1 MSYFSVN
8 DNGGNSIFDI
18 AYRFKQMELREMEKV
33 PTTIRENKL
42 NGSDTGSSDFLT
54 KLQELHSMIFH
65 IDKKSDVPIAELN
78 TIDRAV
84 QSLNRSFLVQS
95 DVNKYFKEF
104 IKEGGETGV
113 AKYLKRSD
121 KYEVKSAGAINDK
134 FDELL
139 KDAGTEDNKV
149 WSLLTAFKDV
159 VDTVKPDI
167 FNSTNK
173 VKDTNAFKKAKG
185 IHDSF
190 IINRLSELG
199 DAMSQDTFEKLSKVN
214 DSIPNLLKTILKM
227 VNELVSQSN
236 GKSEVWGGEYDDKN
250 KRKLDETIKEI
261 ETEFNSLENRPS
273 INQYI
278 RIYKQ
283 IEEPL
288 SILIT
293 NVKGMIDNT
302 VTFRG
307 PQQFSLRPLEVISED
322 QFDEIMTKIY
332 NDIKVDFND
341 IDSLNYVLDKMKFE
355 LYHYIDNSVEI
366 IDGTLENMA
375 EEILT
380 LLVNY
385 PNISDKYNII
395 YRDILNFRDII
406 AERTANPEEEH
417 LSRVK
422 AYNINAQGRFNQSVN
437 PFSNVKAYNINA
449 QGRFNQPLNPSPSPA
464 PPPAPPPPSPVPVPP
479 PPARFQRKVI
489 TEEIFKDI
497 NEKLSKRDYT
507 GRVDEFVNDLDLEF
521 DPYDDLLDKT
531 TGIGLIVELFEGLKV
546 EIQRSIAEARMRLKG
561 DPTEEQKKQMT
572 EARNAIDLI
581 DKKIK
586 KYASRLS
593 MSGKGKRR
601 DAKQYLDPEYYHFI
615 NTMPKKRFL

>member
-1 MSYFSVN
+1 MSYYGVN
-8 DNGGNSIFDI
+8 AGDGNSIFDI
-18 AYRFKQMELREMEKV
+18 AYKFKQMELREMEKV

-65 IDKKSDVPIAELN
+65 IDKKSDVPITELN

-84 QSLNRSFLVQS
+84 KSLNRSFLVISQ
-95 DVNKYFKEF
+95 VNEYLEEF
-104 IKEGGETGV
+104 IKIGETTDV
-113 AKYLKRSD
+113 VKYLKSGE
-121 KYEVKSAGAINDK
+121 YEVQSVGAINDK
-134 FDELL
+134 FNALL
-139 KDAGTEDNKV
+139 KDAGDDNKKV
-149 WSLLTAFKDV
+149 WSLLSAFKDV
-159 VDTVKPDI
+159 VDSVKSE
-167 FNSTNK
+167 FNQGKNK
-173 VKDTNAFKKAKG
+173 VKDTKAFIQARD
-185 IHDSF
+185 IYNRF
-190 IINRLSELG
+190 IIARQAELG

-214 DSIPNLLKTILKM
+214 DSIPNLLKSILKM

-293 NVKGMIDNT
+293 NVKAMIDNT

-307 PQQFSLRPLEVISED
+307 PQQFSLRPLEVITPEKLDDISTSSEGTA
-322 QFDEIMTKIY
+322 II
-332 NDIKVDFND
+332 NDLDLEN
-341 IDSLNYVLDKMKFE
+341 IDSVEDYVEYYKKE
-355 LYHYIDNSVEI
+355 LYPYVDNPDFIISVSLGQMIDTFDSIPETPIIKYLKDSLDNLITEI
-366 IDGTLENMA
+366 G
-375 EEILT
+375 
-380 LLVNY
+380 
-385 PNISDKYNII
+385 
-395 YRDILNFRDII
+395 FR
-406 AERTANPEEEH
+406 TTNPEEEQ
-417 LSRVK
+417 LIREK
-422 AYNINAQGRFNQSVN
+422 KYNDIAKGRFLSSPVQS
-437 PFSNVKAYNINA
+437 PYERKFK
-449 QGRFNQPLNPSPSPA
+449 PA
-464 PPPAPPPPSPVPVPP
+464 PAVPPPTVPPAVPPAVPPPVPP
-479 PPARFQRKVI
+479 PPSRFQRKVI
-489 TEEIFKDI
+489 TEKILEDI
-497 NEKLSKRDYT
+497 AEKINKRDYT
-507 GRVDEFVNDLDLEF
+507 GRVAEMVDDMDLEF

-531 TGIGLIVELFEGLKV
+531 TGKGLIVEFFEGLSV
-546 EIQRSIAEARMRLKG
+546 EIRRGIAETRMRIK

-572 EARNAIDLI
+572 NGQKALDLI

-586 KYASRLS
+586 KYESRLS

>member
-1 MSYFSVN
+1 MSNFSVN
-8 DNGGNSIFDI
+8 DGGGNSIFDI

-42 NGSDTGSSDFLT
+42 NGSDTGSSGFLT

-65 IDKKSDVPIAELN
+65 IDKKSDVPITELN

-84 QSLNRSFLVQS
+84 KSLNRSFLVLS
-95 DVNKYFKEF
+95 EVNKYFKEF

-139 KDAGTEDNKV
+139 KDAGTEDKKV

-185 IHDSF
+185 IHDSI

-214 DSIPNLLKTILKM
+214 DSIPNLLKSILKM

-302 VTFRG
+302 VSFRG
-307 PQQFSLRPLEVISED
+307 PQQFSLRPLEVITPEKL
-322 QFDEIMTKIY
+322 DEIQQSLDILDDVGYSNVVEIVKLFASKIY
-332 NDIKVDFND
+332 PYVDNENLIID
-341 IDSLNYVLDKMKFE
+341 DSLIK
-355 LYHYIDNSVEI
+355 
-366 IDGTLENMA
+366 
-375 EEILT
+375 
-380 LLVNY
+380 
-385 PNISDKYNII
+385 
-395 YRDILNFRDII
+395 
-406 AERTANPEEEH
+406 
-417 LSRVK
+417 
-422 AYNINAQGRFNQSVN
+422 
-437 PFSNVKAYNINA
+437 
-449 QGRFNQPLNPSPSPA
+449 
-464 PPPAPPPPSPVPVPP
+464 
-479 PPARFQRKVI
+479 
-489 TEEIFKDI
+489 
-497 NEKLSKRDYT
+497 
-507 GRVDEFVNDLDLEF
+507 
-521 DPYDDLLDKT
+521 
-531 TGIGLIVELFEGLKV
+531 
-546 EIQRSIAEARMRLKG
+546 LKG
-561 DPTEEQKKQMT
+561 DLEGEIITDDEWSRISNTQKKKDGRLLFKRYAGRDNLLKAL
-572 EARNAIDLI
+572 EIVEDLK
-581 DKKIK
+581 DDVEFRTLNPGDDFQEREK
-586 KYASRLS
+586 KYNEEAKGRFKDQ
-593 MSGKGKRR
+593 SGEFVGAGKRR
-601 DAKQYLDPEYYHFI
+601 KDAKQYLDPEYYHFI